1 MRRKKT
7 PAKAGVFCCAKVG
20 GGRRDRL
27 TFLDGVGQGLEA
39 HVAIAATPAAPY
51 YAVIFTSL
59 RTQGDEGGDLGYG
72 KMAEAMEKLAATQP
86 GFLGIESARD
96 GLGITVSYWESLE
109 SIAAWKQN
117 SRHLVAQAKGRERWY
132 EEFKVRI
139 CRVERAYDFR
149 RA

>member
-1 MRRKKT
+1 M
-7 PAKAGVFCCAKVG
+7 
-20 GGRRDRL
+20 
-27 TFLDGVGQGLEA
+27 
-39 HVAIAATPAAPY
+39 AIAATPKAPY

-59 RTQGDEGGDLGYG
+59 RTEGDRTQGDRGYG

-96 GLGITVSYWESLE
+96 GLGITVSYWENLE

-117 SRHLVAQAKGRERWY
+117 AQHLVAQERGRDAWY

-139 CRVERAYDFR
+139 CRVERDYGFKR
-149 RA
+149 K

>member
-1 MRRKKT
+1 M
-7 PAKAGVFCCAKVG
+7 
-20 GGRRDRL
+20 
-27 TFLDGVGQGLEA
+27 
-39 HVAIAATPAAPY
+39 AIAATPAAPY

-59 RTQGDEGGDLGYG
+59 LANLEAGGDDGYG
-72 KMAEAMEKLAATQP
+72 RMAEAMEKLAATQP

-117 SRHLVAQAKGRERWY
+117 SRHLVAQERGRDAWY

-139 CRVERAYDFR
+139 CRVERDYSFKR
-149 RA
+149 E